1 MNLYQKISK
10 ICKEK
15 RISINELEEKAGL
28 STGSIYKW
36 NTVSPTVKNLKKVA
50 DVLGTTVGELIGEED
65 VTYEK
70 YKKIRDDYRLTDSMV
85 SEATGINK
93 STFSDWKTG
102 RSRPKMQ
109 KLIIL
114 ANFFG
119 VSVEYFSSL
128 SKEINF
134 AKNGKR
140 VDKKEIK
147 EKFELLVGCLTSVN
161 IEMAKYISEISYF
174 LEEN

>member
-1 MNLYQKISK
+1 
-10 ICKEK
+10 
-15 RISINELEEKAGL
+15 
-28 STGSIYKW
+28 
-36 NTVSPTVKNLKKVA
+36 
-50 DVLGTTVGELIGEED
+50 
-65 VTYEK
+65 
-70 YKKIRDDYRLTDSMV
+70 
-85 SEATGINK
+85 
-93 STFSDWKTG
+93 
-102 RSRPKMQ
+102 MQ

-134 AKNGKR
+134 AKNEKR

-147 EKFELLVGCLTSVN
+147 EKFELLVGCLASVN
-161 IEMAKYISEISYF
+161 IEMAKYISEISYL